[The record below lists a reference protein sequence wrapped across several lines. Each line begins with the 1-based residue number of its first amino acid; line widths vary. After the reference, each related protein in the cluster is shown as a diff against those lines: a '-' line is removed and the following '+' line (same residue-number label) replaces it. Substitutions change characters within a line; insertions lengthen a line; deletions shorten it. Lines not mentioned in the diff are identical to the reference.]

1 MIDGEAA
8 LRVEDIHTYYGSS
21 YVLQGV
27 SLDVRPGTIAAVL
40 GRNGV
45 GKTTLIRSIMGFT
58 PPRAGRIEHNGDDIT
73 SLATYRIVGRGIG
86 LVPQGRR
93 IFPSLTVHEHLV
105 VAARTKTNGDAGW
118 NERSVF
124 EFFPRLLERRHNKAG
139 TLSGGEQQMLAVARA
154 LVSNPNFLLLDEPT
168 EGLSPFLVEEL
179 AKLLV
184 RLRKSGLSALLI
196 EQNVAFAVAVA
207 DRVFVMEKG
216 RIALEC
222 TPSEIANDQEL
233 ILRYLAVT

>member
-1 MIDGEAA
+1 MPDSEAA
-8 LRVEDIHTYYGSS
+8 LRVEDVHTYYGSS

-58 PPRAGRIEHNGDDIT
+58 PSRTGRIEHNGDDIT
-73 SLATYRIVGRGIG
+73 SLPTYRIVRRGIG

-105 VAARTKTNGDAGW
+105 IAGRAGSNGNAGW
-118 NERSVF
+118 DERKLF
-124 EFFPRLLERRHNKAG
+124 ELFPRLRERRQNKAG

-154 LVSNPNFLLLDEPT
+154 LISNPTFLLLDEPT

-179 AKLLV
+179 EKLLI
-184 RLRKSGLSALLI
+184 RLREAGLSALLI

-222 TPSEIANDQEL
+222 TPKEITNDGEL
-233 ILRYLAVT
+233 VRRYLTV

>member
-1 MIDGEAA
+1 MREGVAA
-8 LRVEDIHTYYGSS
+8 LRVADVHTYYGSS

-45 GKTTLIRSIMGFT
+45 GKTTLVRSIMGFT
-58 PPRAGRIEHNGDDIT
+58 PARSGRIEHDGDDIT
-73 SLATYRIVGRGIG
+73 ALATYRIVGRGIA

-105 VAARTKTNGDAGW
+105 IAGRAGAARDARW
-118 NERSVF
+118 NESTVF
-124 EFFPRLLERRHNKAG
+124 ELFPRLRERRGNKAG
-139 TLSGGEQQMLAVARA
+139 TLSGGEAQMLALARA
-154 LVSNPNFLLLDEPT
+154 LVANPTFLLLDEPT
-168 EGLSPFLVEEL
+168 EGLSPALVAEL
-179 AKLLV
+179 QQLLAG
-184 RLRKSGLSALLI
+184 LRDSGTSALLI

-222 TPSEIANDQEL
+222 APSDISNDEAL
-233 ILRYLAVT
+233 VSRYLTI

>member
-1 MIDGEAA
+1 MLEREAA

-45 GKTTLIRSIMGFT
+45 GKTTLVRSIMGFT
-58 PPRAGRIEHNGDDIT
+58 PARTGRIEHNGDDIT
-73 SLATYRIVGRGIG
+73 ALSTYRIVGRGIG

-105 VAARTKTNGDAGW
+105 IAGRARSNGDAGW
-118 NERSVF
+118 DESTVY
-124 EFFPRLLERRHNKAG
+124 ELFPRLRERRQNKAG

-154 LVSNPNFLLLDEPT
+154 LVSNPTFLLLDEPT

-179 AKLLV
+179 EKLLIQ
-184 RLRKSGLSALLI
+184 LRRSGLSALLI

-207 DRVFVMEKG
+207 DRVFIMEKG
-216 RIALEC
+216 RIAREC
-222 TPSEIANDQEL
+222 TPSEIINDEEL
-233 ILRYLAVT
+233 VRRYLAV

>member
-1 MIDGEAA
+1 MSDDGPV

-58 PPRAGRIEHNGDDIT
+58 PARTGRIVYEGDDIT
-73 SLATYRIVGRGIG
+73 RLPAYQIVSRGIA

-93 IFPSLTVHEHLV
+93 IFPSLSVHEHLV
-105 VAARTKTNGDAGW
+105 IARRTSLNGSAVWD
-118 NERSVF
+118 ERAIF
-124 EFFPRLLERRHNKAG
+124 ELFPRLHERRQNKAA

-154 LVSNPNFLLLDEPT
+154 LVSNPRFLLLDEPT
-168 EGLSPFLVEEL
+168 EGLSPFLVDEL
-179 AKLLV
+179 QKLLV
-184 RLRKSGLSALLI
+184 RLRDAGLSALLI
-196 EQNVAFAVAVA
+196 EQNLAFAVAVA

-216 RIALEC
+216 RVVLEC
-222 TPSEIANDQEL
+222 APAEIIDDEE
-233 ILRYLAVT
+233 IIRRYLTV

>member
-1 MIDGEAA
+1 MSDDGPV

-27 SLDVRPGTIAAVL
+27 SLDVRPGSIAAVL

-58 PPRAGRIEHNGDDIT
+58 PARSGRIVYAGDDIT
-73 SLATYRIVGRGIG
+73 RLPAYQIVGRGVA

-105 VAARTKTNGDAGW
+105 IARRSMSNGRAVWDEQAI
-118 NERSVF
+118 F
-124 EFFPRLLERRHNKAG
+124 ELFPRLHERRQNKAA

-154 LVSNPNFLLLDEPT
+154 LVSNPSFLLLDEPT
-168 EGLSPFLVEEL
+168 EGLSPFLVDEL
-179 AKLLV
+179 RKLLV
-184 RLRKSGLSALLI
+184 RLRDAGISALLI
-196 EQNVAFAVAVA
+196 EQNLAFAVAVA

-216 RIALEC
+216 RIVLEC
-222 TPSEIANDQEL
+222 APAEITNDQD
-233 ILRYLAVT
+233 IIRRYLTV

>member
-1 MIDGEAA
+1 MPDSAAA
-8 LRVEDIHTYYGSS
+8 LCVDAIHTYYGSS

-27 SLDVRPGTIAAVL
+27 SLDVRPGTIGAVL

-45 GKTTLIRSIMGFT
+45 GKTTLVRSIVGFT
-58 PPRAGRIEHNGDDIT
+58 PARTGRIEHDGDDIT
-73 SLATYRIVGRGIG
+73 SLSTYRIVRRGIAV
-86 LVPQGRR
+86 VPQGRR

-105 VAARTKTNGDAGW
+105 IAARKGANGNAQWDDD
-118 NERSVF
+118 RIF
-124 EFFPRLLERRHNKAG
+124 ELFPRLRERRHNKAG

-154 LVSNPNFLLLDEPT
+154 LVSNPTFLLLDEPT

-179 AKLLV
+179 QQLLI
-184 RLRKSGLSALLI
+184 RLRDAGLSALLI

-222 TPSEIANDQEL
+222 TPSEIINDEQVVR
-233 ILRYLAVT
+233 RYLTI

>member
-1 MIDGEAA
+1 MRSGETA
-8 LRVEDIHTYYGSS
+8 LQIADIHTYYGSS

-27 SLDVRPGTIAAVL
+27 SLAVQPGTIAAVL

-58 PPRAGRIEHNGDDIT
+58 PARSGRIEHNGDDIT
-73 SLATYRIVGRGIG
+73 SLSTYRIVQRGIG

-105 VAARTKTNGDAGW
+105 IAGRAQFDGESGW
-118 NERSVF
+118 NERTVF
-124 EFFPRLLERRHNKAG
+124 DLFPRLGERRQNKAG

-154 LVSNPNFLLLDEPT
+154 LVSNPSFLLLDEPT

-179 AKLLV
+179 QKLLV
-184 RLRKSGLSALLI
+184 RLRAEGLSALLI

-207 DRVFVMEKG
+207 DNVFVMEKG
-216 RIALEC
+216 RIAVEC
-222 TPSEIANDQEL
+222 SPSEILNNEEL
-233 ILRYLAVT
+233 VRRYLAI